1 MQPLAATL
9 ANATLANAT
18 AATAECA
25 LPYEAGRL
33 PLLLLYS
40 AVLVVGLP
48 ANLLTALLTWRQVRR
63 KNVLAVYLCGLSLC
77 DLGYLGTLPLWA
89 DYVSRGHH
97 WRWSSVT
104 CRLTGFVFFTN
115 MYVSV
120 FLLCCISCDRYVAV
134 RYSLEA
140 RGLRRQRVA
149 RRVALAIVAVVA
161 LGHAPVFI
169 MPEGEAAEGERRC
182 FEPAGASAT
191 VAALSFARFAV
202 GFLAPLAVLVA
213 SNCGVLAGVRRSTG
227 LQRSQKERVRRLA
240 VAVVVLF
247 LLCFGPYHM
256 VLLARGLAF
265 HLLPV
270 AAADGATCQ
279 MDHHLYTPYSI
290 SLALATVNS
299 AANPVL
305 YVLSSHNIRRELRRG
320 LARACSRAQGRPSSS
335 SSHNHNHNQSQDRDR
350 NQNQIQKKK
359 QEQDKDQIQIQNQ
372 NQSQIQNQIQI
383 LNQDQSQEQ
392 SLIQNQDHIQDQ
404 NENQRN
410 SCEKHTVME
419 TEGPRRGKALVL
431 APVPSPVPAQV
442 PAPVTAELIST
453 ITLA

>member
-1 MQPLAATL
+1 MQPLAATP
-9 ANATLANAT
+9 ANATPANGT
-18 AATAECA
+18 AAAAECT
-25 LPYEAGRL
+25 LPYEEGRL

-40 AVLVVGLP
+40 AVLAVGLP

-63 KNVLAVYLCGLSLC
+63 KNVLAVYLCALSLC

-89 DYVSRGHH
+89 DYVSRGHR
-97 WRWSSVT
+97 WRWSSAA

-120 FLLCCISCDRYVAV
+120 FLLCCVSCDRYVAV

-161 LGHAPVFI
+161 LGHAPVFV
-169 MPEGEAAEGERRC
+169 MPEGEAAEGEGRC

-240 VAVVVLF
+240 VAVVALF
-247 LLCFGPYHM
+247 LLCFGPYHL

-265 HLLPV
+265 HLPV
-270 AAADGATCQ
+270 AAADGATCP
-279 MDHHLYTPYSI
+279 MDRRLYTPYNI

-320 LARACSRAQGRPSSS
+320 LARVCSRARGRPGSSS
-335 SSHNHNHNQSQDRDR
+335 SHNHNQSQDRDR
-350 NQNQIQKKK
+350 NQNRIRKKK
-359 QEQDKDQIQIQNQ
+359 GEQNKEQSLIQDQ
-372 NQSQIQNQIQI
+372 NQSQIQI
-383 LNQDQSQEQ
+383 LNQDQ
-392 SLIQNQDHIQDQ
+392 IQN
-404 NENQRN
+404 NNQ
-410 SCEKHTVME
+410 V
-419 TEGPRRGKALVL
+419 
-431 APVPSPVPAQV
+431 APV
-442 PAPVTAELIST
+442 PAPVPAELIST